1 MKLLRST
8 VLALIVASPLTAWAE
23 SRDDIERAKES
34 FRAGA
39 AAYAAGEYLA
49 AIQALEEAYA
59 VTPLPAIAF
68 SLAQAE
74 RRQYF
79 VAHEREHLERAISL
93 YRLYI
98 EQVPSGGRRAD
109 ALEGLSQLEPLAA
122 RDSAPGSGSGAPGSG
137 SGAPSSGSV
146 RRTLLLIRSEVPN
159 AQISLDGGAPRP
171 SPLIREVTPGRHR
184 VHVEA
189 PGFFPVERTVV
200 AVAEQAIPETVQLRE
215 RPTTLAISTDP
226 GAELYVDGVYVSEGG
241 SGVVLQLPSG
251 EHHLAV
257 ARKGHRV
264 EAQTLR
270 LERGKTQSLK
280 VELEP
285 TKQRIASEVLFIT
298 GGAAV
303 GAGVLLGALA
313 LRAEGRAEDFLSA
326 RKQRNVSAEE
336 LAGYNASVINRD
348 RYRLAATI
356 SMASAFGLFVTGLF
370 LYQLDDPRAQD
381 LYRRGA
387 PANGSARERAATSR
401 VEFSPRIA
409 PGSYGA
415 ALRTAF

>member
-1 MKLLRST
+1 MRRLGYLC
-8 VLALIVASPLTAWAE
+8 LALALASPRIVSAE

-49 AIQALEEAYA
+49 AIQALEAAYA

-93 YRLYI
+93 FRLYVD
-98 EQVPSGGRRAD
+98 QVPSGGRRSD
-109 ALEGLSQLEPLAA
+109 ALEALSQLEPLAA
-122 RDSAPGSGSGAPGSG
+122 RDGAAPNRA
-137 SGAPSSGSV
+137 ASSGTSSV
-146 RRTLLLIRSEVPN
+146 RRTLLVIRCDAPN
-159 AQISLDGGAPRP
+159 AQISLDDAAPRP
-171 SPLIREVTPGRHR
+171 SPLIREVEPGKHR
-184 VHVEA
+184 LRVEA
-189 PGFFPVERTVV
+189 AGFFPAERNVV

-215 RPTTLAISTDP
+215 RPTTLGISTDP
-226 GAELYVDGVYVSEGG
+226 GAELYLDGTYVSEGG
-241 SGVVLQLPSG
+241 SGVVLQVPSG

-264 EAQTLR
+264 AVQTLR

-280 VELEP
+280 IELEP
-285 TKQRIASEVLFIT
+285 TKQRVASEVLFIT

-313 LRAEGRAEDFLSA
+313 VRAESRAEDYLSE
-326 RKQRNVSAEE
+326 RKDHNISGDDLASYNSA
-336 LAGYNASVINRD
+336 VTNRD

-356 SMASAFGLFVTGLF
+356 SMASALGLLVTGLF
-370 LYQLDDPRAQD
+370 LHQLDDPRPQD
-381 LYRRGA
+381 LYRKTSPPSGF
-387 PANGSARERAATSR
+387 PRERSASR
-401 VEFSPRIA
+401 VQFTPLIT

>member
-1 MKLLRST
+1 MRAAAYAL
-8 VLALIVASPLTAWAE
+8 LALFLTAPRRAGAE

-49 AIQALEEAYA
+49 AIQALEAAYA

-98 EQVPSGGRRAD
+98 EQVPSGGRRSD
-109 ALEGLSQLEPLAA
+109 ALEALSQLEPLAM
-122 RDSAPGSGSGAPGSG
+122 RDSAEGNKSASASSGA
-137 SGAPSSGSV
+137 V
-146 RRTLLLIRSEVPN
+146 RRTLLLIRSDAPN

-171 SPLIREVTPGRHR
+171 SPLIREVEPGKHR
-184 VHVEA
+184 VLVEA
-189 PGFFPVERTVV
+189 PGFLPAERTVV
-200 AVAEQAIPETVQLRE
+200 AVAEQAIPESVQLRE
-215 RPTTLAISTDP
+215 QPTTLGISTDP
-226 GAELYVDGVYVSEGG
+226 GAELYVDGAYVSEGG

-257 ARKGHRV
+257 AKKGHRV
-264 EAQTLR
+264 ATQTLR
-270 LERGKTQSLK
+270 LERGKSQTLK
-280 VELEP
+280 LELEP
-285 TKQRIASEVLFIT
+285 TKQRVASEVLFIT

-313 LRAEGRAEDFLSA
+313 IRAEARAEDFLSD
-326 RKQRNVSAEE
+326 RQEHNVTADD
-336 LAGYNASVINRD
+336 LATYNSSITNRD

-356 SMASAFGLFVTGLF
+356 SMSAALGLFVTGLF
-370 LYQLDDPRAQD
+370 LYQLDDPRPQD
-381 LYRRGA
+381 LYRRTG
-387 PANGSARERAATSR
+387 PAARLKRERGKAGQ
-401 VEFSPRIA
+401 VQFSPLIGS
-409 PGSYGA
+409 GSYGA